1 MFFRSAFAV
10 LAVVLMLQPAS
21 AESPGVTPPVGA
33 HGVATQD
40 IAEIRNMIIGQIA
53 AFREDDA
60 EKAFSFAA
68 PEIRKIFRTPE
79 MFLYMVRKS
88 YQAVYRPR
96 KYEFRTI
103 RNIDG
108 KVVQPVTIVG
118 PTGVTET
125 ALYIMEKQPDG
136 TWRIGACIMA
146 REPGSET

>member
-1 MFFRSAFAV
+1 
-10 LAVVLMLQPAS
+10 MLQPAS

-33 HGVATQD
+33 QSVATQD

>member
-1 MFFRSAFAV
+1 
-10 LAVVLMLQPAS
+10 MLQPAS

-33 HGVATQD
+33 HSVATQD

>member
-1 MFFRSAFAV
+1 
-10 LAVVLMLQPAS
+10 MLQPAS
-21 AESPGVTPPVGA
+21 AESPGVAPPVGA
-33 HGVATQD
+33 PGLAIED
-40 IAEIRNMIIGQIA
+40 IAEIRNMIIGQIS

-68 PEIRKIFRTPE
+68 PAIRKIFRTPE

-136 TWRIGACIMA
+136 TWRIGACNMA

>member
-1 MFFRSAFAV
+1 
-10 LAVVLMLQPAS
+10 MLQPAS

-96 KYEFRTI
+96 RYEFRTI